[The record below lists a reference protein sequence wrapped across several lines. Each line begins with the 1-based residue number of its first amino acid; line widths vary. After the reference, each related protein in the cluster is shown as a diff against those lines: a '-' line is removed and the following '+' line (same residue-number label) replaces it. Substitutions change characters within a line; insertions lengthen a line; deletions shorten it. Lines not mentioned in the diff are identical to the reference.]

1 MKKCIQKILDEI
13 DLGIDDI
20 DLYSYDIIDV
30 ALSMVH
36 RLQDIIND
44 LRDKLQSYIFE
55 TKEDEIAFS
64 NIKSRK
70 FLAGCCFST
79 KYIG

>member
-1 MKKCIQKILDEI
+1 MKKRIQKILDEI

-36 RLQDIIND
+36 RLQNIIRG
-44 LRDKLQSYIFE
+44 LL
-55 TKEDEIAFS
+55 
-64 NIKSRK
+64 
-70 FLAGCCFST
+70 
-79 KYIG
+79 

>member
-55 TKEDEIAFS
+55 TKEDEILNSAT
-64 NIKSRK
+64 
-70 FLAGCCFST
+70 LL
-79 KYIG
+79 